1 MSQAIY
7 DLTAEIAN
15 LSDKIS
21 GLNTSS
27 SIYTT
32 PMAKELTKR
41 EHFICLAFQSLM
53 TYAYP
58 SKSVGEIC
66 SIAIEA
72 GNELAKKIESKNPI
86 Q

>member
-7 DLTAEIAN
+7 DLTAEIAT

-32 PMAKELTKR
+32 PMARELSKR
-41 EHFICLAFQSLM
+41 EYFIGLAFQSLM
-53 TYAYP
+53 TYSYP
-58 SKSVGEIC
+58 SKSIDDIC
-66 SIAIEA
+66 AIAIEA
-72 GNELAKKIESKNPI
+72 GTELSKRLEP
-86 Q
+86 